1 MTQSRAIVSL
11 VRDAADP
18 VASQGPVLWAMAQ
31 LRDTLAAKGIAVQE
45 QDAGEP
51 GAGGVTILVAGPT
64 SRQAQ
69 DILAAAGASLPEDPE
84 ALALAERYA
93 GGAGR
98 RPAVLAA
105 GSDVRGLVYAVLE
118 LADRVMYAD
127 GDALDVLRIKE
138 PIVEASP
145 NAIR

>member
-51 GAGGVTILVAGPT
+51 GAGAVTILVAGPT

-69 DILAAAGASLPEDPE
+69 EVLGAAGLSLPEVPE
-84 ALALAERYA
+84 ALALA
-93 GGAGR
+93 
-98 RPAVLAA
+98 
-105 GSDVRGLVYAVLE
+105 
-118 LADRVMYAD
+118 
-127 GDALDVLRIKE
+127 
-138 PIVEASP
+138 
-145 NAIR
+145 